1 MKQELTLSLIVR
13 TRLGPCLLLASTI
26 VGCGFGVRDGF
37 GLEPT
42 VTLEFS
48 TFVGSTGCSYATL
61 REATVDSAGNI
72 LAVGRGVYKPNGFHG
87 APVHTYGPRG
97 GGSDIIVVKL
107 KHDGTKMLWVALL
120 GGTDR
125 DHGGYGICVDAND
138 DVYIAGKT
146 KSRDFPIS
154 KGAFD
159 ETYNGGEQDA
169 FLCKLRSDGT
179 GLIYSTYLGGSK
191 GDSARGG
198 LAIDDQGYAYVAANT
213 LSAGDYLD
221 DATSRDD
228 PRKLNRF
235 TGRIDHPI
243 VKVSPDGK
251 RVEYCRFLG
260 DLGMHLGRIA
270 LDARGRIYVNDWV
283 NNRKMHVSRN
293 AAFPTYRGGQNDGA
307 FHIFSNDMRTCLYST
322 FLGGSGNEIAEHR
335 IAVDRGGI
343 SSLVGYTNSRD
354 FPTAGQAHQRNAGG
368 GGDGYL
374 AKFAP
379 DGQPI
384 FITYIGGSGDEL
396 PNGPAMD
403 SAGRVFVTGFTTSA
417 DFEVTPNAYDST
429 YGGGRDMFL
438 QIYSPTGQLLYS
450 TLAGGKADD
459 GGRFVTTD
467 ANGNPVIVGRTL
479 SRQFPTT
486 SGAYDR
492 NFAGSEDIFCMK
504 FNVSWAPTP
513 TRRSNN

>member
-1 MKQELTLSLIVR
+1 VKHELAPARTVR
-13 TRLGPCLLLASTI
+13 TRLASGLLLATTI
-26 VGCGFGVRDGF
+26 VGCGFGAKRGF
-37 GLEPT
+37 GREPT

-72 LAVGRGVYKPNGFHG
+72 LAAGRGVYKPNGFGG
-87 APVHTYGPRG
+87 APVRTYGPLG
-97 GGSDIIVVKL
+97 GGADIIVVKL
-107 KHDGTKMLWVALL
+107 KHDGTRMLWVALL

-146 KSRDFPIS
+146 RSRDFPTS
-154 KGAFD
+154 EGAFD
-159 ETYNGGEQDA
+159 ETFNGGDQDA
-169 FLCKLRSDGT
+169 FLCKLRSDGAE
-179 GLIYSTYLGGSK
+179 LIYSTYLGGSK

-198 LAIDDQGYAYVAANT
+198 LAIDNQGHAYVAANT
-213 LSAGDYLD
+213 FSAGDYLD
-221 DATSRDD
+221 GATSRDD
-228 PRKLNRF
+228 PGKLNRF

-260 DLGMHLGRIA
+260 DLGMHLARIA
-270 LDARGRIYVNDWV
+270 LDARGRIYLNSWV
-283 NNRKMHVSRN
+283 SNRGMHVSRN
-293 AAFPTYRGGQNDGA
+293 AAFPKYRGGRNDGA
-307 FHIFSNDMRTCLYST
+307 FHIFSNDMQTCLYST

-335 IAVDRGGI
+335 IAVGKGGA
-343 SSLVGYTNSRD
+343 SSLVGYTNSAD
-354 FPTAGQAHQRNAGG
+354 FPTTPRAHQRKAGG

-403 SAGRVFVTGFTTSA
+403 GAGRVFVTGFTTSA
-417 DFEVTPNAYDST
+417 DLEVTPSAYDST

-438 QIYSPTGQLLYS
+438 RIYSPTGQLLYS
-450 TLAGGKADD
+450 TFAGGKADD
-459 GGRFVTTD
+459 HGRFITTD
-467 ANGNPVIVGRTL
+467 ANGNPIIVGRTL
-479 SRQFPTT
+479 SRRFPTT
-486 SGAYDR
+486 PGAYDR
-492 NFAGSEDIFCMK
+492 SFAGSEDLFCMK
-504 FNVSWAPTP
+504 FKVSWAQRP
-513 TRRSNN
+513 